1 MTRQE
6 ATRVLDMARE
16 GQRVPSEVIRLALAV
31 TDQQPLPDQVERY
44 EEFVEALRKAG
55 LL

>member
-6 ATRVLDMARE
+6 ASRVLDMARE
-16 GQRVPSEVIRLALAV
+16 GQPLPADLIQLALAV
-31 TDQQPLPDQVERY
+31 TDQQPLPDQPEHCD
-44 EEFVEALRKAG
+44 ELLEALRSAG